1 MHLRSIP
8 FFCTYIFN
16 LPLWS
21 KKHAYGY
28 LRSTLSVQSP
38 KEKVRTADPLRFS
51 CTRKACFP
59 SPSLSFLRTRK
70 EKEGAAGVHRR
81 CKTLIMTQGFASSY
95 HQLYLRC
102 NILLTTQGTS
112 QWSAHHATYPLGACV
127 TNRQVGYSQIILL
140 SSYRQYL

>member
-1 MHLRSIP
+1 MATFGLP
-8 FFCTYIFN
+8 FRCKVQRRKCVLLTPSGLAALERLAFLL
-16 LPLWS
+16 LP
-21 KKHAYGY
+21 
-28 LRSTLSVQSP
+28 
-38 KEKVRTADPLRFS
+38 
-51 CTRKACFP
+51 C
-59 SPSLSFLRTRK
+59 PSLSEGRTRK